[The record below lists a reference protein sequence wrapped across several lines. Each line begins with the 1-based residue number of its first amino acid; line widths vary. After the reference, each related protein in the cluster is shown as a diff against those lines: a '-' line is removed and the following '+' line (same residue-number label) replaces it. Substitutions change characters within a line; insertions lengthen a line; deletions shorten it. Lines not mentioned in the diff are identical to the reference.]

1 MRAPFTFPEFLG
13 HGFHFLSSVLP
24 PFLLAEARRRPFSL
38 SFHPFSLFFF
48 SRSRAIYF
56 SLSIFCFVLFFLPSS
71 HFVSTVTQRWS
82 WFNVTCNGT
91 QRGPTSLFFLN
102 APVEIK
108 CVACVARWSC
118 PRHHH
123 NDTVQVYTRVSDLH
137 PKEQSEKITCVQPRF
152 GAAQSATQWGTGCR
166 IDPMLLPL
174 LLVPYISGLTGT
186 LSM

>member
-13 HGFHFLSSVLP
+13 HSFHFLSSVLP
-24 PFLLAEARRRPFSL
+24 PFRLAEARRRPFSL
-38 SFHPFSLFFF
+38 SFHPFSLFF
-48 SRSRAIYF
+48 SLTRALF
-56 SLSIFCFVLFFLPSS
+56 TFLCLSSASFFFFLLSS
-71 HFVSTVTQRWS
+71 HLVSTVTQRWS

-123 NDTVQVYTRVSDLH
+123 NHTVQVYTRVSDLH

-152 GAAQSATQWGTGCR
+152 GAVQSGTQWGTGCR

-174 LLVPYISGLTGT
+174 LLVPYISSLTGT
-186 LSM
+186 LPM